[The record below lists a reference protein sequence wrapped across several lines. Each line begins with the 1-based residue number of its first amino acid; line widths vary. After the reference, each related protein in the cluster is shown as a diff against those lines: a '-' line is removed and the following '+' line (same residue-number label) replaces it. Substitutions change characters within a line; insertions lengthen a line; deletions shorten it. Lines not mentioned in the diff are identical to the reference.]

1 MIYSGE
7 VGASCVPVPKQLEAG
22 KVAATKDL
30 VHIPMSSKTKKTKNK
45 YRPRKKEG
53 VEFMKIKQQKKI
65 NVIYPFQSF

>member
-30 VHIPMSSKTKKTKNK
+30 VHIPMSSKTKKQKTSIDQE
-45 YRPRKKEG
+45 KKRE
-53 VEFMKIKQQKKI
+53 
-65 NVIYPFQSF
+65 